1 MPFPINSIFS
11 PILLDSVDKS
21 ISDGVLGRIYV
32 IRYKISQD
40 HLPKLGIELLSF
52 AIAGAEYK
60 IKHIDKR
67 YKYKYRFE
75 CIVINEIFHK

>member
-1 MPFPINSIFS
+1 MRYIWCVCVS
-11 PILLDSVDKS
+11 PVDNVDKS

-52 AIAGAEYK
+52 ATAGAEYR
-60 IKHIDKR
+60 IQHIDRR

-75 CIVINEIFHK
+75 